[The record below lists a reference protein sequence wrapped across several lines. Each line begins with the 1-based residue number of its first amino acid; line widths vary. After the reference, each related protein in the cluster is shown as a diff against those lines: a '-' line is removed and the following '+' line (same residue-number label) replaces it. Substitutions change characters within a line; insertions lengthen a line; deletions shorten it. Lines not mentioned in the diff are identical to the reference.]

1 MHELSLI
8 AGLFEILEEKA
19 RQHRAAK
26 ILTVRLKV
34 GRLSGAVP
42 ELLVTAFD
50 MYKKGTLAE
59 EAELEAVAV
68 PVKVRCRSCG
78 AEFEVEDYVFH
89 CPSCRATDLE
99 ILSGTDLFL
108 ERIELEAEPD
118 PAPDHDN

>member
-19 RQHRAAK
+19 RQHQAAK
-26 ILTVRLKV
+26 VLAVKLLV

-59 EAELEAVAV
+59 EAELETV
-68 PVKVRCRSCG
+68 PVPLKVRCRSCG
-78 AEFEVEDYVFH
+78 AEFEVEDFVFL
-89 CPSCRATDLE
+89 CPSCGGPDLDILQGTELYVEKIDLE
-99 ILSGTDLFL
+99 VD
-108 ERIELEAEPD
+108 
-118 PAPDHDN
+118 

>member
-19 RQHRAAK
+19 RQHQAAK
-26 ILTVRLKV
+26 VLAVKLLV

-59 EAELEAVAV
+59 EAELETV
-68 PVKVRCRSCG
+68 PVPLKVRCRSCD
-78 AEFEVEDYVFH
+78 AEFEVEDFVFLCASCGGPDLDILQGTELYVEKI
-89 CPSCRATDLE
+89 DLE
-99 ILSGTDLFL
+99 VG
-108 ERIELEAEPD
+108 
-118 PAPDHDN
+118 

>member
-19 RQHRAAK
+19 RQHQAAK
-26 ILTVRLKV
+26 VLAVKLLV

-59 EAELEAVAV
+59 EAELETV
-68 PVKVRCRSCG
+68 PVPLKVRCRSCG
-78 AEFEVEDYVFH
+78 AEFEVEDFVFL
-89 CPSCRATDLE
+89 CPSCGGPDLDILQGTELYVEKIDLE
-99 ILSGTDLFL
+99 VG
-108 ERIELEAEPD
+108 
-118 PAPDHDN
+118 

>member
-1 MHELSLI
+1 MHELSLV

-26 ILTVRLKV
+26 VLAVKLLV

-59 EAELEAVAV
+59 EAELETV
-68 PVKVRCRSCG
+68 PVPLKVRCRSCG
-78 AEFEVEDYVFH
+78 AEFEVEDFVFL
-89 CPSCRATDLE
+89 CPSCGGPDLDILQGTELYVEKIDLE
-99 ILSGTDLFL
+99 VD
-108 ERIELEAEPD
+108 
-118 PAPDHDN
+118 

>member
-19 RQHRAAK
+19 GQHGAAK
-26 ILTVRLKV
+26 IVSVKLQV

-59 EAELEAVAV
+59 EAVLEAVSL
-68 PVKVRCRSCG
+68 PLKVHCRSCG

-89 CPSCRATDLE
+89 CSTCGAPDLNILQGTELYLEKIDLE
-99 ILSGTDLFL
+99 VD
-108 ERIELEAEPD
+108 
-118 PAPDHDN
+118 

>member
-1 MHELSLI
+1 MHELSLV

-19 RQHRAAK
+19 GQHGAAK
-26 ILTVRLKV
+26 IVSVKLRV

-59 EAELEAVAV
+59 EAVLETVTV
-68 PVKVRCRSCG
+68 PVRVHCRSCG
-78 AEFEVEDYVFH
+78 AEFEVEDFVFH
-89 CPSCRATDLE
+89 CSTCGATDLE

-108 ERIELEAEPD
+108 DKIELEIEND
-118 PAPDHDN
+118 PA

>member
-1 MHELSLI
+1 MHELSLV

-19 RQHRAAK
+19 RQHQAAK
-26 ILTVRLKV
+26 VLAVKLLV

-59 EAELEAVAV
+59 EAELETV
-68 PVKVRCRSCG
+68 PVPLKVRCRSCG

-89 CPSCRATDLE
+89 CQACRASDLE
-99 ILSGTDLFL
+99 ILSGTEILLEKIDL
-108 ERIELEAEPD
+108 EID
-118 PAPDHDN
+118 S

>member
-19 RQHRAAK
+19 RQHQAAK
-26 ILTVRLKV
+26 VLAVKLLV

-59 EAELEAVAV
+59 EAELETV
-68 PVKVRCRSCG
+68 PVPLKVRCRSCG
-78 AEFEVEDYVFH
+78 AEFQVEDFVFL
-89 CPSCRATDLE
+89 CPSCGGPDLDILQGTELYVEKIDLE
-99 ILSGTDLFL
+99 VG
-108 ERIELEAEPD
+108 
-118 PAPDHDN
+118 